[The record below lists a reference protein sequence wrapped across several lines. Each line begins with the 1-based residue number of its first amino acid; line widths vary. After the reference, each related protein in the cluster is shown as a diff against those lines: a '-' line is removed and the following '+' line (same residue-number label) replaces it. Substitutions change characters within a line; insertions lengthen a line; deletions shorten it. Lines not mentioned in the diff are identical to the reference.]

1 MKLRFLALAITT
13 LLCGQM
19 ALAQSS
25 TRQILKTN
33 TTPTVIPVWNV
44 HSGQIEALLVIENNA
59 ETKGRAWVRASKNS
73 NIIWPNQIANSAN
86 QESGMALF
94 CAGQANSFNQLSGLE
109 NCQMGNKSNQYPAIN
124 SPSLETKAMLQR
136 KAQNTDLS
144 ILSGLS
150 KKERQLLATEF
161 DTPNVVPRNGLNLTN
176 ATEGWVSIDGNLSRA
191 KLIPASQFPKGV
203 PTEWD
208 NSTFD
213 IPQRQKSIS
222 GEVVG
227 NVIKIPGQ
235 DSNIQS
241 IGAGL
246 SWKTPWNGKVSLG
259 AESLLSQGRATNST
273 SNQAPIN
280 NNQIDGVQPYVRV
293 EIDL

>member
-124 SPSLETKAMLQR
+124 SRVWKPKRCYSARLKTLIYQYFQAFQR
-136 KAQNTDLS
+136 K
-144 ILSGLS
+144 
-150 KKERQLLATEF
+150 
-161 DTPNVVPRNGLNLTN
+161 NGNYLQLNLIRPMSCH
-176 ATEGWVSIDGNLSRA
+176 VMD
-191 KLIPASQFPKGV
+191 
-203 PTEWD
+203 
-208 NSTFD
+208 
-213 IPQRQKSIS
+213 
-222 GEVVG
+222 
-227 NVIKIPGQ
+227 
-235 DSNIQS
+235 
-241 IGAGL
+241 
-246 SWKTPWNGKVSLG
+246 
-259 AESLLSQGRATNST
+259 
-273 SNQAPIN
+273 
-280 NNQIDGVQPYVRV
+280 
-293 EIDL
+293 